1 MCDVISII
9 PIGAHGKTRCIDN
22 RLQFAHCPDHNDL
35 TYGVATA
42 MNLPS
47 RYCSLPAMLVLASGS
62 FLALHAQQT
71 ATIEVTAGRSLGPVN
86 RLVFGQ
92 NIEAGDNAFIFSSD
106 KTNMDL
112 IQKGDGVWDPAA
124 NGPVVDVLNDSKA
137 VKMSMLRYPGGCYAH
152 NFDWRK
158 TVGPD
163 AKKAGWLFGLDE
175 YMLLCRSI
183 GATPLIT
190 LSDYALPAEQMPQ
203 NAAQLVEYLNSP
215 ADPAHL
221 WAMKR
226 KQWGH
231 PEPYNV
237 TWFEIGNES
246 MHGNHRVL
254 PHRQYSADQYAD
266 YANATAAAIR
276 KVDPRV
282 KLGIVLMP
290 GAGTDVDCDWNQT
303 VVRRAGASA
312 DFAVVH
318 MYAPQGPMTGA
329 PEGLRM
335 QAMVVA
341 PQHIEERL
349 KEYHRM
355 IRQSL
360 GHDLPLGITEFDGT
374 IDQPASSF
382 TLASALECADLLR
395 VFLKPELNVAMANY
409 WDYINSPFSMLRTNL
424 RSPDGRPE
432 TQEPAFLL
440 YKLWAEHFGSKL
452 VGVEV
457 DSPRADFAGVGTEPA
472 DKSDI
477 PQARRQIQQIS
488 LEQYF
493 SSKRVFWN
501 KLPEIQTQQQGSDLT
516 IRLKD
521 LHSIAYQLLATVP
534 RQATDLATP
543 EEFVINFDAQFL
555 PDPGSQTSPMGIG
568 LIDSRGWGRTH
579 SGIGLDGITSELKHF
594 DATYRLTPQT
604 TSVDLSARLLVNGAN
619 VSGTLQVRNLKITE
633 FASGH
638 DVAYPLLTGSASVSP
653 DGKTAYLIVF
663 NKSATDSIPTAI
675 HLSDFPAEEARYWEV
690 NGPGLGSSTGV
701 TETQNGTE
709 IQLNTSS
716 TSTHIFPAHSMTAIE
731 FNRMR

>member
-1 MCDVISII
+1 
-9 PIGAHGKTRCIDN
+9 
-22 RLQFAHCPDHNDL
+22 
-35 TYGVATA
+35 

-47 RYCSLPAMLVLASGS
+47 RSLWLPAVFVLACEPCLG
-62 FLALHAQQT
+62 LHAQQT
-71 ATIEVTAGRSLGPVN
+71 ASIEVAAGRSLGPVN

-92 NIEAGDNAFIFSSD
+92 NISAADNAYIFSSN
-106 KTNMDL
+106 KTDMNL
-112 IQKGDGVWDPAA
+112 IQNGDGIWDPAA

-175 YMLLCRSI
+175 YMSLCRSI

-215 ADPAHL
+215 AEPAHP

-290 GAGTDVDCDWNQT
+290 GAGNDVDCDWNQT

-329 PEGLRM
+329 SEDLRM
-335 QAMVVA
+335 QTMMVA
-341 PQHIEERL
+341 PQHVEERL
-349 KEYHRM
+349 KEYHQM
-355 IRQSL
+355 IRRQL
-360 GHDLPLGITEFDGT
+360 GHDLPLGITEFNGT
-374 IDQPASSF
+374 LDQISSSL
-382 TLASALECADLLR
+382 TLANALECADLLR
-395 VFLKPELNVAMANY
+395 IFLKPELNIALANY
-409 WDYINSPFSMLRTNL
+409 WDYMNSPFGMLRTNL
-424 RSPDGRPE
+424 HSPDGEPQ
-432 TQEPAFLL
+432 TQEPEFLL
-440 YKLWAEHFGSKL
+440 YELWAQHFGSKL
-452 VGVEV
+452 VSVAV
-457 DSPRADFAGVGTEPA
+457 TSPTSDFAGLGTESA
-472 DKSDI
+472 DKGTV
-477 PQARRQIQQIS
+477 PQARKLIQQVDLARYTSTAGTMWPKLLNVQIQM
-488 LEQYF
+488 
-493 SSKRVFWN
+493 R
-501 KLPEIQTQQQGSDLT
+501 GSDLT
-516 IRLKD
+516 VHLQNLSR
-521 LHSIAYQLLATVP
+521 SIFPLLARIP
-534 RQATDLATP
+534 RPAVDP
-543 EEFVINFDAQFL
+543 SINVEFGISFDAQFL
-555 PDPGSQTSPMGIG
+555 PDAGTKAVPLGIG
-568 LIDSRGWGRTH
+568 LIDSRGWVQTH
-579 SGIGLDGITSELKHF
+579 SGIGLDDITTDLKHY

-604 TSVDLSARLLVNGAN
+604 ASVDLSARLMGNGAN
-619 VSGTLQVRNLKITE
+619 ASGTLEVHNLKVTE

-638 DVAYPLLTGSASVSP
+638 DVAYPLLTSSASVSS
-653 DGKTAYLIVF
+653 DGKTAYLIVI
-663 NKSATDSIPTAI
+663 NKSATDAIPTAI
-675 HLSDFPAEEARYWEV
+675 HLAGFAAARARYWEI
-690 NGPGLGSSTGV
+690 NGPRLASSTGV
-701 TETQNGTE
+701 TETQNGTD
-709 IQLNTSS
+709 IQLNTAS
-716 TSTHIFPAHSMTAIE
+716 TAIHVFPAHSMTAIE
-731 FNRMR
+731 FDRSRTAIQ